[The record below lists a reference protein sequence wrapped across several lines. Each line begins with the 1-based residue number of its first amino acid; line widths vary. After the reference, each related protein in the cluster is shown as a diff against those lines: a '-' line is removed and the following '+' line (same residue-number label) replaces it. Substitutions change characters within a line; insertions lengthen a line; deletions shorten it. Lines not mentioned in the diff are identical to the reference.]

1 MNEIVYTD
9 NTLITDFEVIETDA
23 QTAAQDTGDTNTPY
37 PYDPMK
43 TDIDIK
49 QEQFS
54 IYDYVQQYK
63 KGRLIIDPDFQRNLV
78 WKPKQK
84 SQFIES
90 IILNFP
96 LPSFYVNQKRDN
108 TLVIIDGLQRTTTL
122 IEFLDDKKGF
132 ALTGLEKLE
141 ALNGK
146 KFSDFPSAYQARIQ
160 SKKLLIYILN
170 PTVPTEVIYDLF
182 DRINTGGTSLNRQ
195 EVRNAIFNGKSTQL
209 LKKLSEQA
217 YFKKATNN
225 GVSPTRM
232 KDREVI
238 LRYLAFKI
246 FDYEK
251 DYQGNMNGFLENT
264 MRKINLMA
272 DDDIHILENDFKRVM
287 EITFDFFEDKNFRMP
302 VYDVKGNKSRGSINI
317 AVFESVAYF
326 FSLQSDSWLAI
337 HKNKI
342 QENFTLL
349 VDSAEY
355 ENYQAYRDAVLLST
369 NSIPRVV
376 TRFKLAQKI
385 LGLVNDSPF

>member
-1 MNEIVYTD
+1 MNEITYTD

-78 WKPKQK
+78 WKSDKK

-96 LPSFYVNQKRDN
+96 LPPLYVLQQRDN
-108 TLVIIDGLQRTTTL
+108 TLVVVDGLQRTTTL
-122 IEFLDDKKGF
+122 IGFLDNIKGF
-132 ALTGLEKLE
+132 ALTGLKKLHQ
-141 ALNGK
+141 LNGNT
-146 KFSDFPSAYQARIQ
+146 FSDLPSAYQARIQ
-160 SKKLLIYILN
+160 SKKILLYILK
-170 PTVPTEVIYDLF
+170 PSIPIEVVYDLF

-195 EVRNAIFNGKSTQL
+195 EVRNAVFNGKATQL
-209 LKKLSEQA
+209 LKKMSEQD
-217 YFKKATNN
+217 YFKKAIDNS
-225 GVSPTRM
+225 VSPTRM

-246 FDYEK
+246 FDYQD
-251 DYQGNMNGFLENT
+251 DYQGNMSDFLEKT
-264 MRKINLMA
+264 MRKINLMTYE
-272 DDDIHILENDFKRVM
+272 DIQLLENDFNRIM
-287 EITFDFFEDKNFRMP
+287 DITYDFFGDKNFRIP
-302 VYDVKGNKSRGSINI
+302 VYDAKGNKSRGSINI
-317 AVFESVAYF
+317 AVFESIAYF
-326 FSLQSDSWLAI
+326 FSLNTNEWLCA
-337 HKNKI
+337 HKDKI
-342 QENFTLL
+342 IENFTILIN
-349 VDSAEY
+349 SEEY
-355 ENYQAYRDAVLLST
+355 IYAVKSST
-369 NSIPRVV
+369 NNTLRVL
-376 TRFKLAQKI
+376 TRFKMAQKT